1 LVLLTL
7 CRPALLERL
16 QELFDLFDAE
26 AALAAGGA
34 V

>member
-1 LVLLTL
+1 MRLTRR
-7 CRPALLERL
+7 RPALLERL

-26 AALAAGGA
+26 AALATGGA